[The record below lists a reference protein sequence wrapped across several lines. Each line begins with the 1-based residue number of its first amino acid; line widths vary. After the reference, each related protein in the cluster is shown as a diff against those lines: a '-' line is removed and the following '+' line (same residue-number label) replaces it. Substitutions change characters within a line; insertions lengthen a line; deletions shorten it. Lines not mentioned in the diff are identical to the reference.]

1 MHETY
6 CGKTCA
12 DCAEREQLNC
22 PGCRMGPGRAGSGD
36 CSISRCSVSKG
47 HHACD
52 FCDNKDVCRNRR
64 SSVNAPK
71 ERLRKIQQ
79 ELDRNA
85 RQLKKVQ
92 LLGKWLWIMFWLV
105 IASNVISF
113 VFGDTLTAA
122 YPTVRI
128 IGSVGGFV
136 ISAVYSLILFS
147 LADASEQYRYSGI
160 FGLICLCLSILSEV
174 LPGTVSVII
183 SILALV
189 FGYLKEFREYSGHSD
204 CVAES
209 DTALSEKWCNLCY
222 WFLGG
227 QAGILIGTVLGLFGS
242 GLGGLLILLGGIAL
256 LVAAVLKLVYLYK
269 TSVLFKNYLKNI
281 ENST

>member
-79 ELDRNA
+79 ELDRNL
-85 RQLKKVQ
+85 RH
-92 LLGKWLWIMFWLV
+92 M
-105 IASNVISF
+105 
-113 VFGDTLTAA
+113 
-122 YPTVRI
+122 Y
-128 IGSVGGFV
+128 
-136 ISAVYSLILFS
+136 YS
-147 LADASEQYRYSGI
+147 
-160 FGLICLCLSILSEV
+160 
-174 LPGTVSVII
+174 
-183 SILALV
+183 
-189 FGYLKEFREYSGHSD
+189 
-204 CVAES
+204 
-209 DTALSEKWCNLCY
+209 
-222 WFLGG
+222 
-227 QAGILIGTVLGLFGS
+227 
-242 GLGGLLILLGGIAL
+242 
-256 LVAAVLKLVYLYK
+256 
-269 TSVLFKNYLKNI
+269 
-281 ENST
+281 

>member
-12 DCAEREQLNC
+12 DCVEREQLNC

-47 HHACD
+47 FHACD
-52 FCDNKDVCRNRR
+52 FCANKEVCRNLR
-64 SSVNAPK
+64 SRGNVQND
-71 ERLRKIQQ
+71 RLRRRRLEREYKEQQ
-79 ELDRNA
+79 H
-85 RQLKKVQ
+85 KKVR
-92 LLGKWLWIMFWLV
+92 LLGKWLWPLFWLV

-113 VFGDTLTAA
+113 VFGDTLMSN
-122 YPTVRI
+122 YPALKTF
-128 IGSVGGFV
+128 GSVACIVLSG
-136 ISAVYSLILFS
+136 VYSTILFS

-160 FGLICLCLSILSEV
+160 FGFIGLCLTILSEV
-174 LPGTVSVII
+174 LPGMVSVFL

-189 FGYLKEFREYSGHSD
+189 FGCLMEFREYSGHSD
-204 CVAES
+204 CIGES
-209 DTALSEKWCNLCY
+209 DPALSEKWCNLCY

-227 QAGILIGTVLGLFGS
+227 QGAMLIGLVLGLFGS
-242 GLGGLLILLGGIAL
+242 ILGVLLHLAGTIAL
-256 LVAAVLKLVYLYK
+256 LAAAVLKLVYLYK